1 LYLHGH
7 PPLFSCISNLNRVS
21 APDYDYKRTISGFQE
36 YQKTGSETNI
46 VEYEEPMKS
55 ICVFCGS
62 SPGKEPLYVET
73 AVKLGKTLA
82 QRDIRLVYG
91 GASVGTMGATAVSV
105 LKNGG
110 SVTGVITKQ
119 LVNMEVANTDLTD
132 LRIVDTM
139 HDRKAMMAELSDGF
153 IALPGG
159 FGTIEELFEAITW
172 AQLGIQKKPCGILN
186 VGGYYDKLLEF
197 IDHMIDH
204 GFVKSDYRELIKVD
218 DTPGG
223 LIEQFNDYTPV
234 TVDKAKWVLSATS
247 PVFQ

>member
-1 LYLHGH
+1 
-7 PPLFSCISNLNRVS
+7 
-21 APDYDYKRTISGFQE
+21 
-36 YQKTGSETNI
+36 
-46 VEYEEPMKS
+46 MKS

-62 SPGKEPLYVET
+62 SPGKAPLYVET
-73 AVKLGKTLA
+73 AVKLGKALA
-82 QRDIRLVYG
+82 RRDIRLVYG

-119 LVNMEVANTDLTD
+119 LVTMEVANTDLTD

-186 VGGYYDKLLEF
+186 VGGYYDKLLDF

-218 DTPGG
+218 DTPEG

-234 TVDKAKWVLSATS
+234 TVDKAKWVLSGTS
-247 PVFQ
+247 PVLK

>member
-1 LYLHGH
+1 
-7 PPLFSCISNLNRVS
+7 
-21 APDYDYKRTISGFQE
+21 
-36 YQKTGSETNI
+36 
-46 VEYEEPMKS
+46 MKS

-62 SPGKEPLYVET
+62 SPGKAPLYVET

-82 QRDIRLVYG
+82 RRDIRLVYG

-204 GFVKSDYRELIKVD
+204 EFVKSDYRELIKVD
-218 DTPGG
+218 DTPEG

-234 TVDKAKWVLSATS
+234 TVDKAKWVLSSTS
-247 PVFQ
+247 PVFN

>member
-1 LYLHGH
+1 
-7 PPLFSCISNLNRVS
+7 
-21 APDYDYKRTISGFQE
+21 
-36 YQKTGSETNI
+36 
-46 VEYEEPMKS
+46 MKS

-62 SPGKEPLYVET
+62 SPGRDPLYVET
-73 AVKLGKTLA
+73 AVQLGKALA
-82 QRDIRLVYG
+82 QRNIRLVYG
-91 GASVGTMGATAVSV
+91 GARVGTMGATAVSV
-105 LKNGG
+105 MENGG

-119 LVNMEVANTDLTD
+119 LVTMEVANTDLAD

-139 HDRKAMMAELSDGF
+139 HDRKAMMATLSDGF

-186 VGGYYDKLLEF
+186 VGGYYDKLLGF

-204 GFVKSDYRELIKVD
+204 EFVQSDYRELIKVD
-218 DTPGG
+218 DTPEG

-247 PVFQ
+247 PAFN

>member
-1 LYLHGH
+1 
-7 PPLFSCISNLNRVS
+7 
-21 APDYDYKRTISGFQE
+21 
-36 YQKTGSETNI
+36 
-46 VEYEEPMKS
+46 
-55 ICVFCGS
+55 
-62 SPGKEPLYVET
+62 
-73 AVKLGKTLA
+73 
-82 QRDIRLVYG
+82 
-91 GASVGTMGATAVSV
+91 MGATAFSA

-119 LVNMEVANTDLTD
+119 LVTMEVANTDLTD

-197 IDHMIDH
+197 IEHMIDH
-204 GFVKSDYRELIKVD
+204 EFVKSDYRELIKVD
-218 DTPGG
+218 DTPEG

-234 TVDKAKWVLSATS
+234 TVDKGKWVLSATS

>member
-1 LYLHGH
+1 
-7 PPLFSCISNLNRVS
+7 
-21 APDYDYKRTISGFQE
+21 
-36 YQKTGSETNI
+36 
-46 VEYEEPMKS
+46 MKS

-62 SPGKEPLYVET
+62 SPGREPLYVET

-91 GASVGTMGATAVSV
+91 GASVGTMGATAFSV

-119 LVNMEVANTDLTD
+119 LVTMEVANTDLTD

-204 GFVKSDYRELIKVD
+204 EFVKSDYRELIKID
-218 DTPGG
+218 DTPEG
-223 LIEQFNDYTPV
+223 LIEQFNAYTPV

>member
-1 LYLHGH
+1 
-7 PPLFSCISNLNRVS
+7 
-21 APDYDYKRTISGFQE
+21 
-36 YQKTGSETNI
+36 
-46 VEYEEPMKS
+46 MKS

-62 SPGKEPLYVET
+62 SPGREPLYIET

-82 QRDIRLVYG
+82 HRDIRLVYG

-119 LVNMEVANTDLTD
+119 LVTMEVANTDLSD

-204 GFVKSDYRELIKVD
+204 DFVKSDYRELIKVD
-218 DTPGG
+218 DTPEG
-223 LIEQFNDYTPV
+223 LIEQFNAYTPV

>member
-1 LYLHGH
+1 
-7 PPLFSCISNLNRVS
+7 
-21 APDYDYKRTISGFQE
+21 
-36 YQKTGSETNI
+36 
-46 VEYEEPMKS
+46 MKS

-62 SPGKEPLYVET
+62 SPGREPLYVET

-110 SVTGVITKQ
+110 SVTGVITTQ

-204 GFVKSDYRELIKVD
+204 EFVKSDYRELIKVD
-218 DTPGG
+218 DTPEG